1 MIKDTKMEFKVPI
14 RVEQALDLILAIP
27 AHRSSNDNH
36 AKFGSMLLEEYFINL
51 RDEYKDGENAYMY
64 LTNLFS
70 LVASSVRAFS
80 VQRDI
85 FQTRWNSLNKIKNSI
100 LERANRL
107 DKYSPFNGAIGKI
120 ITLFISFGSSG
131 FIVKTYSDLIQTM
144 GKLAFWIPVMFV
156 VVMFAFDFALEF
168 YRFRLVSI
176 AERTLPDN
184 VVEVWVEDNIR
195 QYRKILK
202 SFLFNAIEIQN
213 YYYPGE
219 KVFEND
225 INNMSKEQLDIYLE
239 EIIDK
244 HMIY

>member
-1 MIKDTKMEFKVPI
+1 MEDKVPI
-14 RVEQALDLILAIP
+14 RIEQALDLILAIP
-27 AHRSSNDNH
+27 AHRSSNDKH
-36 AKFGSMLLEEYFINL
+36 AKFGSMLIEEYFVNL
-51 RDEYKDGENAYMY
+51 RDKYKDEKNAYMY

-85 FQTRWNSLNKIKNSI
+85 FQTRWNSLNKIKNSTM
-100 LERANRL
+100 ERANRL

-120 ITLFISFGSSG
+120 ISLFISLGSSG

-144 GKLAFWIPVMFV
+144 GKLAFWVPLIFIV
-156 VVMFAFDFALEF
+156 VIFAFDFVLDL
-168 YRFRLVSI
+168 YRYRLVSI
-176 AERTLPDN
+176 AEKTLPDN
-184 VVEVWVEDNIR
+184 VVEVWVKESIK

-202 SFLFNAIEIQN
+202 SFLINATEIQK

-219 KVFEND
+219 KVFEKD
-225 INNMSKEQLDIYLE
+225 INNLSKEQLDTYLE